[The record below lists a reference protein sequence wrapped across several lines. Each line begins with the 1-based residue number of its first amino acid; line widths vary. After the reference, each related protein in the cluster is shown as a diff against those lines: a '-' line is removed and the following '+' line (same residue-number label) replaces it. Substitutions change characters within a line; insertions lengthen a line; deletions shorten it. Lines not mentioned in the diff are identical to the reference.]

1 MSLVSGRMD
10 LKELRRVLSIFSHS
24 ANTSS
29 YVDTYIGSKSVQL
42 NWVRSNVPRT
52 PPLWTPQGVHI
63 YKNQFFVAFVTYFI
77 PKIKVIQNAPVFT

>member
-10 LKELRRVLSIFSHS
+10 VKELRRVLSIFSHF

-29 YVDTYIGSKSVQL
+29 YVDTYIGSKKCPTQL
-42 NWVRSNVPRT
+42 GAFQCSKD
-52 PPLWTPQGVHI
+52 PPLWTPQVVHI